1 MKNILVYLA
10 DGILAPKGGPVGYN
24 YHLKKQLERMNVK
37 NVHYIH
43 SDGGFSKQ
51 SQSFVNKIK
60 NKRLRYVALIIKSVV
75 KKFTYLYGFSHR
87 SLVDLTPYDIVHFHS
102 PMDMYMVRDS
112 LKKYKGTVVLTS
124 HTPTVSHKEIIDILT
139 EWERRHMMWYYKKL
153 ADIDYYAF
161 MRADYIFF
169 PCEEA
174 EEPYYNN
181 WDKYKEVKDAKR
193 DRYRYLLTGTC
204 QCTAKR
210 STQDIRSQYNIPM
223 DAFVVS
229 YVGRHNSIKG
239 YDILK
244 EIGEDILRKH
254 DNVYFLIA
262 GKEEPLQGLD
272 NKRWIEVGWT
282 DDPHSLIAASDVF
295 VLPNRETYFDL
306 VMLEVLS
313 LGTIIVANNT
323 GGNKYFSNTN
333 TNGIILF
340 NGITEAVR
348 QVELV
353 MQIDKDSKN
362 RMMENNKKLFNEQFS
377 LDVFA
382 NNYCRLINS
391 L

>member
-1 MKNILVYLA
+1 MKNILVYLE
-10 DGILAPKGGPVGYN
+10 DGVLAPKGGPVGYN
-24 YHLKKQLERMNVK
+24 YHLKKQLESMNVE
-37 NVHYIH
+37 NIHYIH
-43 SDGGFSKQ
+43 SNGGLTKQ
-51 SQSFVNKIK
+51 SQSFVNNIK
-60 NKRLRYVALIIKSVV
+60 NKKLQYVAKIIKSVA
-75 KKFTYLYGFSHR
+75 KKFTYLYGFSHK
-87 SLVDLTPYDIVHFHS
+87 SSVDLTPYDIVHFHS

-112 LKKYKGTVVLTS
+112 LKGFKGTIVLTS
-124 HTPTVSHKEIIDILT
+124 HTPTVSHKEIIDVLT

-181 WDKYKEVKDAKR
+181 WDKYEEVKVAKR

-204 QCTAKR
+204 QCTAKC
-210 STQDIRSQYNIPM
+210 SAQDIRSQYNIPN

-244 EIGEDILRKH
+244 EIGEDIFRKH

-262 GKEEPLQGLD
+262 GKEEPMQGLN

-282 DDPHSLIAASDVF
+282 NDPHSLIAASDVF

-313 LGTIIVANNT
+313 LGSIIIANNT
-323 GGNKYFSNTN
+323 GGNKYFSKTN
-333 TNGIILF
+333 TNGILLF
-340 NGITEAVR
+340 NDIPEAVR
-348 QVELV
+348 QIETLIQLDV
-353 MQIDKDSKN
+353 KSKKN
-362 RMMENNKKLFNEQFS
+362 MMENNKSLFNEQFS

-382 NNYCRLINS
+382 KNYCRLINS